1 MTIKELMDMTDDYS
15 DYQAQTEIYIN
26 GKPVDDISF
35 GIMLS
40 DNRLIVNL
48 ESYDTDP
55 D

>member
-1 MTIKELMDMTDDYS
+1 MTIKELFDEVEDCYPLD
-15 DYQAQTEIYIN
+15 TEIYIN

-35 GIMLS
+35 GIRPS

-48 ESYDTDP
+48 ESYGPDP